1 VKLLVGALVTVAI
14 GWGVV
19 LASPKPARRPR
30 AAKQAAR
37 RDTAEQIC
45 KAQGPTCKLE
55 VRPDAPRDL
64 TGVGC
69 VCE

>member
-1 VKLLVGALVTVAI
+1 MKLLWGALATIAI

-19 LASPKPARRPR
+19 LAAPKPVRRHR
-30 AAKQAAR
+30 AKPAAR
-37 RDTAEQIC
+37 RDAAEQIC
-45 KAQGPTCKLE
+45 KAQGPTCKVIL
-55 VRPDAPRDL
+55 RPDAPRDL